1 MSDNDDI
8 DNYEVNYDR
17 VAEDTL
23 SHAIVR
29 LLALNLKINP
39 YLTVGEWLQSLSD
52 GSLEDMID
60 IVNAEE
66 SDESAMSNM
75 ILLVLMLTRAE
86 QVFIRS
92 DEDLV
97 RSVGMLR
104 MFVCLAG
111 LARKGAIKAFY
122 ENMSFGE
129 DAMHLH
135 VAEKI

>member
-17 VAEDTL
+17 VAEDTQ

-60 IVNAEE
+60 MANAEE

>member
-1 MSDNDDI
+1 MSDDDI

-17 VAEDTL
+17 VAEDTQ

-29 LLALNLKINP
+29 LLAINLKINP

-60 IVNAEE
+60 IVNAED

-92 DEDLV
+92 DDDLA
-97 RSVGMLR
+97 RSIGMLR
-104 MFVCLAG
+104 MFVCMASLQ
-111 LARKGAIKAFY
+111 RKGMIKAFY